1 MKNSEE
7 AIARVLAGLRD
18 LEAPDGMERRILD
31 GLEARAAAQARSG
44 WRRFMPMRLV
54 MPRARWKLGWGLI
67 SRAMLAGVLVL
78 ALAIPAMRR
87 AGRAPVGSKTDSAGV
102 KVAPTAPSVIAIG
115 NMERSSLG
123 SGGPSRATSDAPEA
137 GSISEVASD
146 DSIALSETQAA
157 SFPAPPMPLTE
168 QERLLLQLVH
178 KVDPVEIAMLDPRV
192 RAMQDAEEKAEFQRF
207 FGKQSLPAEMATGE
221 SATGQAASQQSTTEL
236 ASPEQSTMERAKP
249 EQPAP
254 EQSAPDQ
261 PTMEQ
266 ATPDQPVQE
275 PSKPQNIAPDQ
286 STTQQLTATPI
297 RTGENE

>member
-7 AIARVLAGLRD
+7 AIERVLAGLRD
-18 LEAPDGMERRILD
+18 VEAPDGMERRILD
-31 GLEARAAAQARSG
+31 GLEARATAQARSG
-44 WRRFMPMRLV
+44 WRRFMPMRPV
-54 MPRARWKLGWGLI
+54 MPRGRWELGWGLT
-67 SRAMLAGVLVL
+67 SRATLAGVLVL
-78 ALAIPAMRR
+78 AFAIPAMRR
-87 AGRAPVGSKTDSAGV
+87 AGRTSVHSKTDAAGV
-102 KVAPTAPSVIAIG
+102 KVAPTAPSVIATG

-123 SGGPSRATSDAPEA
+123 SGGPSRGTSDARDTGSVPEA
-137 GSISEVASD
+137 ASD
-146 DSIALSETQAA
+146 ESIALSETQAA

-168 QERLLLQLVH
+168 QERLLLRLVH

-192 RAMQDAEEKAEFQRF
+192 RAIEDAEEKEEFQRF
-207 FGKQSLPAEMATGE
+207 FGKQSLPAEMTTGE
-221 SATGQAASQQSTTEL
+221 SATGQAAPQQSTTEL
-236 ASPEQSTMERAKP
+236 GSPEQSTIEQAKP

-266 ATPDQPVQE
+266 PTPDQPVQE
-275 PSKPQNIAPDQ
+275 PSKPQKIAPDQ